1 MLNGAIFEFNY
12 EVGGKRVECGGISL
26 KISYSNLFYTS
37 LIEELFCVIS
47 MPIEETDVIEE
58 TFLCRSNP
66 SYNK

>member
-1 MLNGAIFEFNY
+1 MLNEAIFEFNY

-47 MPIEETDVIEE
+47 MPIEETD
-58 TFLCRSNP
+58 
-66 SYNK
+66 